1 MKHTRLSTRALLSGM
16 AFMAFWALALS
27 GCASSTGV
35 VPMDQGTYSIA
46 KRSPQVSFGP
56 PVTQKADVYT
66 EANAFCRQQAKV
78 VETIKLDEVHQVFGR
93 HGSASLTFRCVATN
107 K

>member
-1 MKHTRLSTRALLSGM
+1 MKHTLLSTRSMMAGM
-16 AFMAFWALALS
+16 AFTAFLAWALS

-35 VPMDQGTYSIA
+35 IPMDQGTYSIA

-93 HGSASLTFRCVATN
+93 HGSASLTFRCVATS